1 MDTTRA
7 VKHYQQSHPKPAW
20 QGPEG
25 RTDGRK
31 QSEEVS
37 ESAPALHRYLGNSYV
52 HAMAAKKQP
61 PGLQTKLKVNE
72 AGDSYEQEADR
83 VADQVLGA
91 SAHQD
96 IGGAPPCIQRFS
108 GQSGGQADAAP
119 ASVAQALANPG
130 KPLEPA
136 LRQDMEERFGYDF
149 SHVRVHTGAAAEQ
162 SAEDVN
168 AHAYTIGHNIVL
180 GMDRFGTETHEG
192 RRMIAHELTHVV
204 QQSSAN
210 ENAVA
215 QSNERRGFSPGLI
228 SPRQPAV
235 TMVQRQVKRSPGGSP
250 SQHPV
255 KGKPSRQTGSNKVS
269 FLIYFDKPLTRSEFI
284 ELADMTIYG
293 RPTPGDWKGVP

>member
-1 MDTTRA
+1 
-7 VKHYQQSHPKPAW
+7 
-20 QGPEG
+20 
-25 RTDGRK
+25 
-31 QSEEVS
+31 
-37 ESAPALHRYLGNSYV
+37 
-52 HAMAAKKQP
+52 
-61 PGLQTKLKVNE
+61 
-72 AGDSYEQEADR
+72 
-83 VADQVLGA
+83 
-91 SAHQD
+91 
-96 IGGAPPCIQRFS
+96 
-108 GQSGGQADAAP
+108 
-119 ASVAQALANPG
+119 ANPG

-269 FLIYFDKPLTRSEFI
+269 FLIYFDKPLTRNEFI

-293 RPTPGDWKGVP
+293 RPTPGDWKGVPEHLKASDSPIRVWVPASTVESGLRAKIAALPPHIQNFLMENVGPSEDLQSIANAGFIL